1 MELLDSNSR
10 ADFLADHPDWRI
22 DGETLHRDFDHASFA
37 AAIGFV
43 AAVGVLAE
51 KAFHHP
57 DIDIRYTTVSIALT
71 THDAG
76 GLTAKDVALAGDID
90 ELR

>member
-1 MELLDSNSR
+1 MDIIDTEARTTFLDS
-10 ADFLADHPDWRI
+10 HPDWRI
-22 DGETLHRDFDHASFA
+22 DDEVLSRQFEFASFA

-43 AAVGVLAE
+43 AAVGVIAE

-57 DIDIRYTTVSIALT
+57 DIDIRYTTVTVSLT

-76 GLTAKDVALAGDID
+76 GLTENDTTMAENISD
-90 ELR
+90 LR